1 MVTVFEPRT
10 AASRPTRDKL
20 EETARA
26 KLASMVLA
34 AILTLIVGGS
44 AFGAPPQPSV
54 NRSAATLQQRPR
66 LPQDN
71 FPQAPPTW
79 DAYWAAAWQRAAYYY
94 RIQAAPNTLK
104 DPVCQGKLGLDLLAR
119 NTMQAI
125 AWRKYGD
132 AAFFL
137 SQFQDRSL
145 CLTREG
151 ARGVEFALS
160 MYLHRALTQLPQ
172 QQAQIAVH
180 GALNLGW
187 QIFDQVQY
195 THSSWWLMTVNFD
208 AGRIQAYMANY
219 PRKEMGLWMY
229 DFRNGLMVKSAVI
242 DGMDRLLWSA
252 RSLNNFGRGNCS
264 LLDMSTTGFSCLDR
278 ERGRGSGTGGPPPN
292 DRGGAPSAPTGTL
305 PPNDGA
311 CMLGTVSS
319 AGVRGQLSCVG
330 RAVGPIGVPLLLTT
344 ADFMKYGENQAG
356 IHDKICARGEDA
368 DAAGDDAADD
378 SSADSKSGGKST
390 WDQVKDAAGKVAD
403 AVGSLVDALFN
414 KTPPVIDVLAQ
425 GATAEGA
432 DGVRGVLQADQA
444 FTARQALLSDD
455 ENGYEKYD
463 AQRNNRV
470 TRDPQANQRLV
481 DGNSAAGG
489 ACGGRGSNAAKRA
502 QALFQC
508 ITGNE
513 MLSGM
518 QPGAITSGLDP
529 RLTRTNPDE
538 TTGGP
543 TMSCLIQ
550 GGDLVR
556 RSPTDA
562 RCAVARC
569 AAGEPCP
576 CNNGGSLVSE
586 PKTIIRPAQAEPD
599 CMDGPC
605 DATPAGSGGT
615 QTTGGTIT
623 TGGSLQGSS
632 TGTIGTRFGGPKPPS
647 NGGQTPPP
655 EPKPPPR

>member
-1 MVTVFEPRT
+1 M
-10 AASRPTRDKL
+10 SR
-20 EETARA
+20 
-26 KLASMVLA
+26 LASMILVA
-34 AILTLIVGGS
+34 FLTLIVGGS
-44 AFGAPPQPSV
+44 AFAAPPQPGA

-71 FPQAPPTW
+71 FPQAMPTW
-79 DAYWAAAWQRAAYYY
+79 DAYWAAAWQRAAFYY

-104 DPVCQGKLGLDLLAR
+104 DPVCQGNLALDLLAR

-132 AAFFL
+132 AASFM

-160 MYLHRALTQLPQ
+160 MYLHRALTQLPP

-195 THSSWWLMTVNFD
+195 TRASWWLMTLNFD
-208 AGRIQAYMANY
+208 AGRIQPYMANY
-219 PRKEMGLWMY
+219 PRQELGLWMY
-229 DFRNGLMVKSAVI
+229 DFRNGLMVKSAVV
-242 DGMDRLLWSA
+242 DNMDRLLWSA
-252 RSLNNFGRGNCS
+252 RSLNNFGRGNCT
-264 LLDMSTTGFSCLDR
+264 LLDMSTKGFVCRDQDL
-278 ERGRGSGTGGPPPN
+278 GIGSGTGGPPPN
-292 DRGGAPSAPTGTL
+292 DRGGVPMAPAGTL

-319 AGVRGQLSCVG
+319 SGVRGQLMCVR
-330 RAVGPIGVPLLLTT
+330 RALGPIGSPMLLTP

-356 IHDKICARGEDA
+356 IHDKICARGEPAQTDDDQA
-368 DAAGDDAADD
+368 DDAAADD
-378 SSADSKSGGKST
+378 KPAEKST
-390 WDQVKDAAGKVAD
+390 WDKVKDAAGSVKDVVVSVVLAIFD
-403 AVGSLVDALFN
+403 
-414 KTPPVIDVLAQ
+414 KTPPVIDTLTQ
-425 GATAEGA
+425 GASVAGA
-432 DGVRGVLQADQA
+432 DGVRGVLQSDQE
-444 FTARQALLSDD
+444 FTARQSLMTDD
-455 ENGYEKYD
+455 GYDKYES
-463 AQRNNRV
+463 QRNNRV
-470 TRDPQANQRLV
+470 TTEPQANQRLV
-481 DGNSAAGG
+481 DGNSATGG

-502 QALFQC
+502 EALFQC
-508 ITGNE
+508 IAGNE
-513 MLSGM
+513 MQNAMRSGAVM
-518 QPGAITSGLDP
+518 SGLDP
-529 RLTRTNPDE
+529 RLTRMNPDE
-538 TTGGP
+538 ATGGP

-556 RSPTDA
+556 RGPTDA

-605 DATPAGSGGT
+605 DVTPAGSGGT
-615 QTTGGTIT
+615 QTTSGTNT
-623 TGGSLQGSS
+623 SGGSLQGTSS
-632 TGTIGTRFGGPKPPS
+632 GTMGTRLGGPKPPT
-647 NGGQTPPP
+647 NGGQTPPSG
-655 EPKPPPR
+655 PKPPPR